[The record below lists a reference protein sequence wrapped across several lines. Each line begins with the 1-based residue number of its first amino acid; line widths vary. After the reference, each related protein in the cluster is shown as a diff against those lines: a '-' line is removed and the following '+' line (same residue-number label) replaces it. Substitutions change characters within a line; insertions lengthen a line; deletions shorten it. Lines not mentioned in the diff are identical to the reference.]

1 MTRDE
6 TTKVLAL
13 LKAAYPNSYKGMTK
27 EEAMGTISIWTMQ
40 FESVPVDIML
50 MAINRL
56 ISNKPFPPAISEV
69 KLELHSL
76 HWDAFGEFHQDCNC
90 LTPEQQARYRR
101 IYNET
106 EKYKNSRKLEPS
118 ISEIVLGS
126 EKKYMRKELKK

>member
-13 LKAAYPNSYKGMTK
+13 LKAAYPNAYKGMTK

-50 MAINRL
+50 MAINRI
-56 ISNKPFPPAISEV
+56 ISTKPFPPAISEV

-90 LTPEQQARYRR
+90 LTPEQKAKYRR
-101 IYNET
+101 IYKET
-106 EKYKNSRKLEPS
+106 EKYKYSRKLEPS

-126 EKKYMRKELKK
+126 GQKYIKGETL

>member
-1 MTRDE
+1 M
-6 TTKVLAL
+6 
-13 LKAAYPNSYKGMTK
+13 SK
-27 EEAMGTISIWTMQ
+27 EEAMGTITKKTML

-50 MAINRL
+50 MAINRI
-56 ISNKPFPPAISEV
+56 ISTKPFPPAISEV

-90 LTPEQQARYRR
+90 LTPEQEAKYRR

-106 EKYKNSRKLEPS
+106 EKYKYSRKLEPS

-126 EKKYMRKELKK
+126 GQKYIKGETL

>member
-56 ISNKPFPPAISEV
+56 ISNKPFPPAISWNYTACIGTLSANFIRTV
-69 KLELHSL
+69 I
-76 HWDAFGEFHQDCNC
+76 A
-90 LTPEQQARYRR
+90 
-101 IYNET
+101 
-106 EKYKNSRKLEPS
+106 
-118 ISEIVLGS
+118 
-126 EKKYMRKELKK
+126 

>member
-40 FESVPVDIML
+40 FESVPGDIML

-90 LTPEQQARYRR
+90 LTPEQEARYRR

-126 EKKYMRKELKK
+126 EKKYIKGETL

>member
-6 TTKVLAL
+6 TIKVLAL

-76 HWDAFGEFHQDCNC
+76 HWDAFSEFHQDWNC
-90 LTPEQQARYRR
+90 LTPEQEARYRR

-106 EKYKNSRKLEPS
+106 EKYKYSRNLEPS
-118 ISEIVLGS
+118 IREIVLGS
-126 EKKYMRKELKK
+126 EQKYIKGETL

>member
-1 MTRDE
+1 MTQDE
-6 TTKVLAL
+6 TIKILAI

-27 EEAMGTISIWTMQ
+27 DEAMGTIAIWTMQ

-90 LTPEQQARYRR
+90 LTPEQEARYRR

-126 EKKYMRKELKK
+126 EKKYIKGETL

>member
-6 TTKVLAL
+6 TIKVLAL
-13 LKAAYPNSYKGMTK
+13 LKAAYPNAYKGMTK

-56 ISNKPFPPAISEV
+56 ISTKPFPPAISEV

-76 HWDAFGEFHQDCNC
+76 HWDAFSEFHQDCNC
-90 LTPEQQARYRR
+90 LTPEQEAKYRR
-101 IYNET
+101 IYNDT
-106 EKYKNSRKLEPS
+106 EKYKYSRKLEPS

-126 EKKYMRKELKK
+126 GQKYIKGETL

>member
-27 EEAMGTISIWTMQ
+27 EEAMGTISIWAMQ
-40 FESVPVDIML
+40 FEGVPVDIML

-56 ISNKPFPPAISEV
+56 ISTKPFPPAISEV

-90 LTPEQQARYRR
+90 LTPEQEAKYRR

-106 EKYKNSRKLEPS
+106 EKYKYSRKLEPS

-126 EKKYMRKELKK
+126 GQKYIKGETL

>member
-90 LTPEQQARYRR
+90 LAPEQEARYRR

-126 EKKYMRKELKK
+126 EKKYIKGKTL

>member
-13 LKAAYPNSYKGMTK
+13 LKATYPNSYKGMTK

-90 LTPEQQARYRR
+90 LTPEQEARYRR

-126 EKKYMRKELKK
+126 EKKYIKGETL

>member
-69 KLELHSL
+69 KLELHRL

-90 LTPEQQARYRR
+90 LTPEQEARYRR

-126 EKKYMRKELKK
+126 EKKYIKGKTL

>member
-90 LTPEQQARYRR
+90 LTPEQEARHRR

-126 EKKYMRKELKK
+126 EKKYIKGKTL